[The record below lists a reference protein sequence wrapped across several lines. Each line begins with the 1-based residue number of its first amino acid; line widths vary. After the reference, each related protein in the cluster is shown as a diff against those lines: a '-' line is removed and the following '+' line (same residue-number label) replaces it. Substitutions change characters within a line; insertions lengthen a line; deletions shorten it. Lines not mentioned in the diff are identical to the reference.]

1 MFLKFCKRQSKVSK
15 FRGKNNPS
23 DFPISLDLYF
33 QNLPNC
39 LNLARA
45 LLAFIVC
52 ISHVGWIFGKDNY
65 QLRSLGVYSVTI
77 FFGLSGF
84 LIYQSSVKTN
94 SLMKFALKRVR
105 RIFPA
110 FILVLATTSL
120 VYYPVYIYMS
130 TGTIVSVNRI
140 EQLSYFVYNLSL
152 QINRPEIDDSLDSSG
167 TLIWNPSLW
176 TLKYEFLL
184 YFICFLMSRLMM
196 NLSKILVPIL
206 TILFAIVA
214 NTFQGY
220 GFAFEFSYLAQFFF
234 LGMTISLYR
243 KKIVVS
249 AYAVIP
255 LIIGLG
261 LSYFV
266 IEEFV
271 LTSSILLLL
280 TLMFC
285 IRIQIS
291 YFKKIDYSYGLYLHA
306 GPITHLVAQFTLE
319 AELSLWV
326 AYALSASLTVVAAS
340 LSWHLVESRFTNRIT
355 DTRSEK
361 PLSKKLEPRR
371 D

>member
-1 MFLKFCKRQSKVSK
+1 LFSKFCNRLRNILNFSRK
-15 FRGKNNPS
+15 KNGAAP
-23 DFPISLDLYF
+23 FSLDLYF

-94 SLMKFALKRVR
+94 GLMNFALKRVR

-120 VYYPVYIYMS
+120 VYYPMYIYMS
-130 TGTIVSVNRI
+130 TGSMASVDRK
-140 EQLSYFVYNLSL
+140 EQLSYFVSNLSL
-152 QINRPEIDDSLDSSG
+152 QINKSEIASSLESSG
-167 TLIWNPSLW
+167 TSVWNPSLW

-184 YFICFLMSRLMM
+184 YFVCYLMSRLIK

-206 TILFAIVA
+206 TLLFAIIA
-214 NTFQGY
+214 NNFQSY

-234 LGMTISLYR
+234 LGMTIFLYR
-243 KKIVVS
+243 KKIVIS
-249 AYAVIP
+249 ALLVII
-255 LIIGLG
+255 LIVGLG

-266 IEEFV
+266 IEKFTI
-271 LTSSILLLL
+271 TSSILLLL
-280 TLMFC
+280 TLIFC
-285 IRIQIS
+285 IRIQVP
-291 YFKKIDYSYGLYLHA
+291 YFKKVDYSYGLYLHA
-306 GPITHLVAQFTLE
+306 GPITHLVVLFVLKAQ
-319 AELSLWV
+319 LSVWFV
-326 AYALSASLTVVAAS
+326 YALSASLTVVAAS
-340 LSWHLVESRFTNRIT
+340 ISWHLVESRFTNRKT
-355 DTRSEK
+355 NARSENTGM
-361 PLSKKLEPRR
+361 
-371 D
+371 